1 MPRRVIVATSGGK
14 ASAWCAFW
22 AVNNFNRSDIILY
35 FNDTKWEHPDLYRF
49 LNDLSDLLR
58 IPIHCDADGRS
69 PEDLFIE
76 QRCLAND
83 RMPFCSRIL
92 KAERLQRFY
101 KDGDILIF
109 GIYPHEH
116 HRISKIV
123 SRYQVIAAKTNRFP
137 QIKFPLCEECMTPKH
152 VNAWLKST
160 RIKQPHLYQIGFP
173 HNNCSGGCVRQ
184 GKKCWRLLYEKLP
197 EIYERRAWIERRV
210 SSLRGKKVH
219 FCRDVSLDEL
229 KDQINL
235 GRFESNPGDTMEC
248 FGVCNTQN

>member
-1 MPRRVIVATSGGK
+1 MSRRIIVATSGGK

-22 AVNNFNRSDIILY
+22 AASNFRRSNIVLY
-35 FNDTKWEHPDLYRF
+35 FNDTKWEHIDLYRF
-49 LNDLSDLLR
+49 LQDLSDFLR

-92 KAERLQRFY
+92 KAKRLQQFY
-101 KDGDILIF
+101 KDGDMLIF

-116 HRISKIV
+116 RRINKIIA
-123 SRYQVIAAKTNRFP
+123 RYQAIAAKTNKSP
-137 QIKFPLCEECMTPKH
+137 QIKFPLCEERMTAAQ
-152 VNAWLKST
+152 VDEWLKST
-160 RIKQPHLYQIGFP
+160 GIEQPYLYQVGFP

-197 EIYERRAWIERRV
+197 EVYERRAWVERKV
-210 SSLRGKKVH
+210 SLLCGKKVH
-219 FCRDVSLDEL
+219 FCRDISLDDL
-229 KDQINL
+229 KCKINS
-235 GRFESNPGDTMEC
+235 EK
-248 FGVCNTQN
+248 QQ